1 MAVVRSDMLEDF
13 QLLLQAVNLF
23 LALCAVV
30 WVAADPCPDRRAAET
45 RYWARK
51 ASEWREQAKR
61 EDRDLDEF

>member
-13 QLLLQAVNLF
+13 QQLLQAVNLIF
-23 LALCAVV
+23 ALCALV
-30 WVAADPCPDRRAAET
+30 WVVADPGPERRAAEA

-61 EDRDLDEF
+61 EGRDLDDF